1 MEVTYLGFVLDKAVS
16 GELMSLKV
24 TNKTNGKLKL
34 KKKTP
39 KKKHKLCKTKISMQK
54 EEFD

>member
-1 MEVTYLGFVLDKAVS
+1 MKQYLEVTYLGFVLDKAVS

-34 KKKTP
+34 KKKHQ
-39 KKKHKLCKTKISMQK
+39 KKPQIMQN
-54 EEFD
+54 